1 MPESPPVPDANP
13 LSTSFP
19 GTSQSIQSIPAY
31 PARAFRVE
39 LGANMGDSLG
49 VLDDL
54 MLDDI
59 YELAAGSEPL
69 RLGLV
74 AEGDGSFRVHS
85 DTQLGTPGAQLHL
98 DCALTLM
105 PDSGPNVDALVMV
118 EVDGDHMIA
127 EIYLLP
133 LAPLQVETGYRL
145 VSANR
150 DRARATLAQ
159 AACVAFSRGTHIT
172 MGTGEQRPI
181 EDLRPGDKILTRD
194 AGIQEVTWIGQ
205 TTTRAVGA
213 MAPILIRANVLNN
226 TRDLLVS
233 PDHRLMVYQRH
244 DALGAG
250 SPELLVRAA
259 DLVNGTSVVVQD
271 GGYVDYFQILFDRH
285 HIIYAEGIA
294 AESLL
299 LDPVSRT
306 ALPED
311 VLTAIT
317 AQAAHGASHAPRA
330 HHGLEVTE
338 SLLNRPDAVD
348 ILKRASLR

>member
-1 MPESPPVPDANP
+1 
-13 LSTSFP
+13 
-19 GTSQSIQSIPAY
+19 
-31 PARAFRVE
+31 
-39 LGANMGDSLG
+39 MGDGLG
-49 VLDDL
+49 VFDDL
-54 MLDDI
+54 VLDDI
-59 YELAAGSEPL
+59 YELATESRAL

-74 AEGDGSFRVHS
+74 ADVDGSFRVHG
-85 DTQLGTPGAQLHL
+85 DTQMGTPGAQLYL

-105 PDSGPNVDALVMV
+105 PGSGPNVDALVMV
-118 EVDGDHMIA
+118 EVDGDHLIT
-127 EIYLLP
+127 EIYILP
-133 LAPLQVETGYRL
+133 LAPLQAETGYRL

-159 AACVAFSRGTHIT
+159 AACIAFSRGTHIT

-181 EDLRPGDKILTRD
+181 ESLRAGDRVLTRD
-194 AGIQEVTWIGQ
+194 AGIQDVTWVGQ

-233 PDHRLMVYQRH
+233 PDHRLMIYQRH
-244 DALGAG
+244 DELEAG
-250 SPELLVRAA
+250 CPELLVRAA
-259 DLVNGTSVVVQD
+259 DLVNGTSVVVRD
-271 GGYVDYFQILFDRH
+271 GGYVDYFQILFERH

-311 VLTAIT
+311 LLIEIT
-317 AQAAHGASHAPRA
+317 AQAAHGVSHAPRA
-330 HHGLEVTE
+330 HHGLEVSK
-338 SLLNRPDAVD
+338 SLLNRPDALD
-348 ILKRASLR
+348 ILKHASLR